1 MDEPH
6 EAEAAD
12 QDDVFSQLNNIDQ
25 TDKVKFMN
33 LIFELM
39 ELRVFF
45 RFSTGFNDNGH
56 SKTYMAIIQI
66 IVCNDTI
73 AMNKKLDELGVKSA
87 FDQSGWWLYV

>member
-1 MDEPH
+1 MNEPEEEH
-6 EAEAAD
+6 EN
-12 QDDVFSQLNNIDQ
+12 QDVFSQLNNIDQ

-45 RFSTGFNDNGH
+45 RFSTGFNDDGH
-56 SKTYMAIIQI
+56 TKTYMAIIQI
-66 IVCNDTI
+66 MVCDNTI
-73 AMNKKLDELGVKSA
+73 AMNKKLEELGVKSS